1 MSDHQLHPSP
11 FFLLSDQ
18 TSQKLQTLKVMP
30 FFQMYSS
37 IAHLGFDLFESLSES
52 HSEQNLN
59 CGSWQILTKPWE
71 SGGATTVH

>member
-30 FFQMYSS
+30 FFQVKEYVEAMDFFS
-37 IAHLGFDLFESLSES
+37 I
-52 HSEQNLN
+52 
-59 CGSWQILTKPWE
+59 
-71 SGGATTVH
+71 